1 MHDDQRQQRQRRT
14 QLLENPLRQTL
25 AGGIFQ
31 TRNVVQVI
39 VVQLVEQ
46 RLKRALDVG
55 KIHHPAL
62 RLDEFATEV
71 KFDAKRMAMQ
81 PRALV
86 AGRQIGQAMCR
97 FNRKDFEDIHGSGP
111 VE

>member
-71 KFDAKRMAMQ
+71 EFDPKRMAMQ
-81 PRALV
+81 PCALV
-86 AGRQIGQAMCR
+86 TCRQIRQTMRRLDG
-97 FNRKDFEDIHGSGP
+97 KDFEDIQTSGP
-111 VE
+111 GK